1 MPIESR
7 RRKRTIGATGTKESH
22 MKVLVTGHRGYLGST
37 LVRKLVRDGHDVV
50 GLDRRADSS
59 RCPLLRMDAVE
70 AISRELGE
78 FLASEESLETL
89 SGFDAVIHLA
99 APEPDCGS
107 AKMFERDLSDTLRLA
122 LRACQAAVPRF
133 IFASWANY
141 RWNTDD
147 DFICENGEIYVGT
160 DHYRSKVRAE
170 LAICGLASS
179 TFSPT
184 VMRLPDVYGFGQ
196 NMHFRGFMNR
206 LAATAYSLGKIPINS
221 DGSGRHAVLH
231 VEDAARAFGALLTAR
246 RDLVHREIFN
256 VGRVRESLSL
266 LEIGMA
272 LKAVLPGARI
282 DASRLPAMDQCRHD
296 VDFGRLSRHVPDAL
310 PTRHLRVGLSQLVQ
324 NLDSMPIRRP
334 PARSPRR
341 RTVPQIGYAQNLAG

>member
-1 MPIESR
+1 
-7 RRKRTIGATGTKESH
+7 

-37 LVRKLVRDGHDVV
+37 LIAKLNRDGHEVI
-50 GLDRRADSS
+50 GLDQRTSMPG
-59 RCPLLRMDAVE
+59 CPLLAPDAVE
-70 AISRELGE
+70 TISRELGD
-78 FLASEESLETL
+78 FLASEESLELL

-107 AKMFERDLSDTLRLA
+107 VAAFDKDLSNTLRLA

-133 IFASWANY
+133 VFASWANY
-141 RWNTDD
+141 QWATEDD
-147 DFICENGEIYVGT
+147 CVCENGEIYAGT
-160 DHYRSKVRAE
+160 HHYRSKVRAE
-170 LAICGLASS
+170 LAICSLASS

-184 VMRLPDVYGFGQ
+184 IMRLPDVYGHGA

-206 LAATAYSLGKIPINS
+206 LAATAYSLGKIPLNS

-231 VEDAARAFGALLTAR
+231 VEDAARAFAALLKAR

-266 LEIGMA
+266 VEIGMA

-282 DASRLPAMDQCRHD
+282 DAAHLPAMDHCRHD
-296 VDFGRLSRHVPDAL
+296 IDFGRLARHVPDAL

-334 PARSPRR
+334 PPKSRDRNALPSLGY
-341 RTVPQIGYAQNLAG
+341 VPNMAG